1 LLLIP
6 EQLSGFLL
14 HRRSYRETSYLTDLF
29 TLELGKV
36 SAVARGVRG
45 NKGEKKS
52 LLQSFQLLLLSVSG
66 KHELRNLNQLES
78 AGPMSQLIGHQ
89 LFSAMY
95 LNELLNRL
103 LPKEVPHPELFLSYQ
118 QSLNWL
124 ASGGDIEPCLRQF
137 ELSLLDD
144 MGYGIDLT
152 QEYENGQTV
161 EANVDYCLIL
171 ENGIRRIDG
180 NSQGAQST
188 RGHNPQ
194 GSNRFTGEAL
204 LQVSNNIW
212 TPNSLQCA
220 KRITRMALSP
230 LLGHKP
236 LKSRELFQQTWTAAK
251 PANIGDVK

>member
-1 LLLIP
+1 MVP
-6 EQLSGFLL
+6 EQLTGFLL

-36 SAVARGVRG
+36 SAVAKGVRG
-45 NKGEKKS
+45 NKSDKKS
-52 LLQSFQLLLLSVSG
+52 LLQSFQPLLLSVSG

-78 AGPMSQLIGHQ
+78 VGSMLHLVGHQ

-103 LPKEVPHPELFLSYQ
+103 LPKEVPHPELFVAYQ

-137 ELSLLDD
+137 ELLLLED

-152 QEYENGQTV
+152 QEYENGQPV
-161 EANVDYCLIL
+161 ASNVDYCLVL
-171 ENGIRRIDG
+171 ENGIKRIDHMA
-180 NSQGAQST
+180 QGT
-188 RGHNPQ
+188 
-194 GSNRFTGEAL
+194 NRFSGEAL
-204 LQVSNNIW
+204 LQVSNNVW
-212 TPNSLQCA
+212 TPSSLQCA

-236 LKSRELFQQTWTAAK
+236 LKSRELFQQTWTTT
-251 PANIGDVK
+251 VKNRSVK

>member
-1 LLLIP
+1 MVA
-6 EQLSGFLL
+6 EQLTGFVL

-45 NKGEKKS
+45 NKGDKKS
-52 LLQSFQLLLLSVSG
+52 LLQAFQPLLLSVSG

-78 AGPMSQLIGHQ
+78 AGSMLKLVGHQ

-103 LPKEVPHPELFLSYQ
+103 LPKEVPHPELFHSYQ
-118 QSLNWL
+118 QSLKWL

-137 ELSLLDD
+137 ELLLLQD

-152 QEYENGQTV
+152 QEYENSQTV
-161 EANVDYCLIL
+161 EADVDYCLVL
-171 ENGIRRIDG
+171 ENGFRRIDD
-180 NSQGAQST
+180 SAQGT
-188 RGHNPQ
+188 
-194 GSNRFTGEAL
+194 NRFSGEAL
-204 LQVSNNIW
+204 LQVSHNVW

-220 KRITRMALSP
+220 KRITRMALAP
-230 LLGHKP
+230 LLGCKP
-236 LKSRELFQQTWTAAK
+236 LKSRELFQQTWMAT
-251 PANIGDVK
+251 PNIENEK

>member
-1 LLLIP
+1 MVP
-6 EQLSGFLL
+6 EQLTGFLL

-45 NKGEKKS
+45 NKGDKKS
-52 LLQSFQLLLLSVSG
+52 LLQSFQPLLLSVTG

-78 AGPMSQLIGHQ
+78 AGSMLQLVGHQ

-103 LPKEVPHPELFLSYQ
+103 LPKEVPHPELFQSYQ

-124 ASGGDIEPCLRQF
+124 ANDGDIEPCLRQF
-137 ELSLLDD
+137 ELLLLED
-144 MGYGIDLT
+144 MGYGIDLI
-152 QEYENGQTV
+152 QEYENGQPV

-171 ENGIRRIDG
+171 ENGIKRIDHLA
-180 NSQGAQST
+180 QGT
-188 RGHNPQ
+188 
-194 GSNRFTGEAL
+194 NRFSGDAL

-212 TPNSLQCA
+212 TPSSLQCA

-230 LLGHKP
+230 LLGRKP
-236 LKSRELFQQTWTAAK
+236 LKSRELFQQTWTTTK
-251 PANIGDVK
+251 PTGEV

>member
-1 LLLIP
+1 MVP
-6 EQLSGFLL
+6 EQLTGFLL

-45 NKGEKKS
+45 NKGDKKS
-52 LLQSFQLLLLSVSG
+52 LLQSFQPLLLSVTG

-78 AGPMSQLIGHQ
+78 AGSMLQLVGHQ

-103 LPKEVPHPELFLSYQ
+103 LPKEVPHPELFQSYQ

-124 ASGGDIEPCLRQF
+124 ANDGDIEPCLRQF
-137 ELSLLDD
+137 ELLLLED

-152 QEYENGQTV
+152 QEYENGQPV

-171 ENGIRRIDG
+171 ENGIKRIDHLA
-180 NSQGAQST
+180 QGT
-188 RGHNPQ
+188 
-194 GSNRFTGEAL
+194 NRFSGDAL

-212 TPNSLQCA
+212 TPSSLQCA

-230 LLGHKP
+230 LLGRKP
-236 LKSRELFQQTWTAAK
+236 LKSRELFQQTWTTTK
-251 PANIGDVK
+251 PTGEV

>member
-1 LLLIP
+1 MVS
-6 EQLSGFLL
+6 EQLTGFVL

-45 NKGEKKS
+45 NKSDKKS
-52 LLQSFQLLLLSVSG
+52 LLQAFQPLLLSVSG

-78 AGPMSQLIGHQ
+78 TGSMLQLVGHQ

-103 LPKEVPHPELFLSYQ
+103 LPKEVPHPELFQCYQ

-124 ASGGDIEPCLRQF
+124 ASGGEIEPCLRQF
-137 ELSLLDD
+137 ELFLLND
-144 MGYGIDLT
+144 MGYGVDLT
-152 QEYENGQTV
+152 QEYESGETV
-161 EANVDYCLIL
+161 ESDVDYCLVL
-171 ENGIRRIDG
+171 ENGIRRIDA
-180 NSQGAQST
+180 SVQSID
-188 RGHNPQ
+188 PQ
-194 GSNRFTGEAL
+194 GTNRFSGEAL
-204 LQVSNNIW
+204 LQVSHHIW

-230 LLGHKP
+230 LLGRKP
-236 LKSRELFQQTWTAAK
+236 LKSRELFQQTWTTTK
-251 PANIGDVK
+251 

>member
-1 LLLIP
+1 LVP
-6 EQLSGFLL
+6 EQLTGFLL

-29 TLELGKV
+29 TFELGKV

-45 NKGEKKS
+45 NKGDKKS
-52 LLQSFQLLLLSVSG
+52 LLQSFQPLLLSVSG

-78 AGPMSQLIGHQ
+78 TGSMLQLVGHQ

-137 ELSLLDD
+137 ELLLLDD

-152 QEYENGQTV
+152 QEYESGLSV
-161 EANVDYCLIL
+161 EPNVDYCLVL
-171 ENGIRRIDG
+171 ENGIRRIDV
-180 NSQGAQST
+180 SEQGEQ
-188 RGHNPQ
+188 GLNPQ
-194 GSNRFTGEAL
+194 GSNRFSGEAL
-204 LQVSNNIW
+204 LQVSHHVW

-220 KRITRMALSP
+220 KRITRMALSG
-230 LLGHKP
+230 LLGRKP
-236 LKSRELFQQTWTAAK
+236 LKSRELFQQTWKNSK
-251 PANIGDVK
+251 PTRGC

>member
-1 LLLIP
+1 LLLVP
-6 EQLSGFLL
+6 EQLTGFVL

-45 NKGEKKS
+45 NKGDKKS
-52 LLQSFQLLLLSVSG
+52 LLQSFQPLLLSISG

-78 AGPMSQLIGHQ
+78 AGSMLQLVGHQ

-118 QSLNWL
+118 QSLKWL

-137 ELSLLDD
+137 ELFLLDD
-144 MGYGIDLT
+144 MGYGIDFT
-152 QEYENGQTV
+152 QEYETGQTV
-161 EANVDYCLIL
+161 EADVDYCLVL
-171 ENGIRRIDG
+171 EHGIRRIEI
-180 NSQGAQST
+180 SAQGT
-188 RGHNPQ
+188 NPQ
-194 GSNRFTGEAL
+194 KTNRFSGEAL
-204 LQVSNNIW
+204 LQVSHNVW

-230 LLGHKP
+230 LLGRKP

-251 PANIGDVK
+251 PACIGSVQ

>member
-1 LLLIP
+1 MVP
-6 EQLSGFLL
+6 EQLTGFLL

-36 SAVARGVRG
+36 SAVAKGVRG
-45 NKGEKKS
+45 NKSDKKS
-52 LLQSFQLLLLSVSG
+52 LLQSFQPLLLSVTG

-78 AGPMSQLIGHQ
+78 AGSMLQLVGHQ

-103 LPKEVPHPELFLSYQ
+103 LPKEVPHPELFQSYQ

-124 ASGGDIEPCLRQF
+124 ANDGDIEPCLRQF
-137 ELSLLDD
+137 ELLLLED

-152 QEYENGQTV
+152 QEYENGQPV
-161 EANVDYCLIL
+161 EANIDYCLIL
-171 ENGIRRIDG
+171 ENGIKRIDHMA
-180 NSQGAQST
+180 QGT
-188 RGHNPQ
+188 
-194 GSNRFTGEAL
+194 NRFSGDAL

-212 TPNSLQCA
+212 TPSSLQCA

-236 LKSRELFQQTWTAAK
+236 LKSRELFQQTWTTTK
-251 PANIGDVK
+251 PVMGSVK

>member
-1 LLLIP
+1 LVP

-14 HRRSYRETSYLTDLF
+14 HRRPYRETSYLTDLF
-29 TLELGKV
+29 TFELGKV

-45 NKGEKKS
+45 NKGDKKS

-78 AGPMSQLIGHQ
+78 AGPMLQLTGHQ

-137 ELSLLDD
+137 ELLLLDD
-144 MGYGIDLT
+144 MGYGVDLT
-152 QEYENGQTV
+152 QEYESGQTV
-161 EANVDYCLIL
+161 ESNVDYCLIL
-171 ENGIRRIDG
+171 ESGIKRIDV
-180 NSQGAQST
+180 SAQSAQSA
-188 RGHNPQ
+188 Q

-204 LQVSNNIW
+204 LQVSNNVW
-212 TPNSLQCA
+212 TPKSLQCA
-220 KRITRMALSP
+220 KRITRMSLSP
-230 LLGHKP
+230 LLGRKP

-251 PANIGDVK
+251 PANIGNL

>member
-1 LLLIP
+1 LVP
-6 EQLSGFLL
+6 EQLTGFLL

-45 NKGEKKS
+45 NKGDKKS
-52 LLQSFQLLLLSVSG
+52 LLQSFQPLLLSVTG

-78 AGPMSQLIGHQ
+78 AGSMLQLVGHQ

-103 LPKEVPHPELFLSYQ
+103 LPKEVPHPELFQSYQ

-124 ASGGDIEPCLRQF
+124 ANNGDIEPCLRQF
-137 ELSLLDD
+137 ELLLLED

-152 QEYENGQTV
+152 QEYENGQPV

-171 ENGIRRIDG
+171 ENGIKRIDHLA
-180 NSQGAQST
+180 QGT
-188 RGHNPQ
+188 
-194 GSNRFTGEAL
+194 NRFSGDAL

-212 TPNSLQCA
+212 TPSSLQCA

-230 LLGHKP
+230 LLGRKP
-236 LKSRELFQQTWTAAK
+236 LKSRELFQQTWTTTK
-251 PANIGDVK
+251 PTGEV

>member
-1 LLLIP
+1 MVP
-6 EQLSGFLL
+6 EQLTGFLL

-36 SAVARGVRG
+36 SAVAKGVRG
-45 NKGEKKS
+45 NKGDKKS

-78 AGPMSQLIGHQ
+78 AGPMLQLIGHQ

-137 ELSLLDD
+137 ELLLLDD

-152 QEYENGQTV
+152 QEYENGQAV
-161 EANVDYCLIL
+161 EADIEYCLVL
-171 ENGIRRIDG
+171 ESGIRRIDVTDNG
-180 NSQGAQST
+180 SKA
-188 RGHNPQ
+188 R

-204 LQVSNNIW
+204 LQVSHNIW
-212 TPNSLQCA
+212 TPSSLQCA

-230 LLGHKP
+230 LLGRKP

-251 PANIGDVK
+251 PANIGNIK

>member
-1 LLLIP
+1 MIP
-6 EQLSGFLL
+6 EQLTGFLL
-14 HRRSYRETSYLTDLF
+14 HRRSYRETSYLSDLF

-45 NKGEKKS
+45 NKGDKKS
-52 LLQSFQLLLLSVSG
+52 LLQSFQPLLLSISG

-78 AGPMSQLIGHQ
+78 AGSMLKLVGHQ

-103 LPKEVPHPELFLSYQ
+103 LPKEVPHPELFVAYQ

-124 ASGGDIEPCLRQF
+124 ANNGDIEPCLRQF
-137 ELSLLDD
+137 ELLLLDD

-152 QEYENGQTV
+152 QEYENGHTV
-161 EANVDYCLIL
+161 EADVEYCLVL
-171 ENGIRRIDG
+171 ENGIRRID
-180 NSQGAQST
+180 NNAK
-188 RGHNPQ
+188 
-194 GSNRFTGEAL
+194 GSNRFSGEAL
-204 LQVSNNIW
+204 LQVSHNVW
-212 TPNSLQCA
+212 TPQSLQCA

-236 LKSRELFQQTWTAAK
+236 LKSRELFQQTWMTNK
-251 PANIGDVK
+251 PTNIKGAQ

>member
-1 LLLIP
+1 MVP
-6 EQLSGFLL
+6 EQLTGFLL
-14 HRRSYRETSYLTDLF
+14 HRRPYRETSYLTDLF

-45 NKGEKKS
+45 NKGDKKS

-78 AGPMSQLIGHQ
+78 AGSMLQLTGHQ

-124 ASGGDIEPCLRQF
+124 AGGGDIEPCLRQF
-137 ELSLLDD
+137 ELLLLDD
-144 MGYGIDLT
+144 MGYGVDLT
-152 QEYENGQTV
+152 QEYESGQAV
-161 EANVDYCLIL
+161 ESDVDYCLIL
-171 ENGIRRIDG
+171 ESGIKRIDV
-180 NSQGAQST
+180 SAQSAQ
-188 RGHNPQ
+188 R
-194 GSNRFTGEAL
+194 SNRFTGEAL

-212 TPNSLQCA
+212 TPKSLQCA
-220 KRITRMALSP
+220 KRITRMSLSP
-230 LLGHKP
+230 LLGRKP

-251 PANIGDVK
+251 PANIGDL

>member
-1 LLLIP
+1 MVP
-6 EQLSGFLL
+6 EQFTGFLL

-29 TLELGKV
+29 TLELGKI

-45 NKGEKKS
+45 NKGDKKS

-66 KHELRNLNQLES
+66 RHELRNLNQLES
-78 AGPMSQLIGHQ
+78 AGPRLQLGGNQ

-118 QSLNWL
+118 KSLHWL
-124 ASGGDIEPCLRQF
+124 SSGGDIEPCLRQF
-137 ELSLLDD
+137 ELLLLED

-152 QEYENGQTV
+152 QEYESGQSV
-161 EANVDYCLIL
+161 DVDVDYCFVL
-171 ENGIRRIDG
+171 ENGIRRID
-180 NSQGAQST
+180 NSAQGT
-188 RGHNPQ
+188 
-194 GSNRFTGEAL
+194 NRFSGDAL

-212 TPNSLQCA
+212 TANSLQCA

-230 LLGHKP
+230 LLGQKP

-251 PANIGDVK
+251 PVNNRNVK

>member
-1 LLLIP
+1 MVP
-6 EQLSGFLL
+6 EQLTGFVL
-14 HRRSYRETSYLTDLF
+14 HRRSYRETSYLTDIF

-45 NKGEKKS
+45 NKGDKKS
-52 LLQSFQLLLLSVSG
+52 LLQSFQPLLLSISG

-78 AGPMSQLIGHQ
+78 AGSMLQLVGHQ

-103 LPKEVPHPELFLSYQ
+103 LPKEVPHPELFQYYQ
-118 QSLNWL
+118 QSLKWL

-137 ELSLLDD
+137 ELMMLDD

-152 QEYENGQTV
+152 QDYESGEGV
-161 EANVDYCLIL
+161 EADVDYCLVL
-171 ENGIRRIDG
+171 ENGMRRIDDKA
-180 NSQGAQST
+180 QGT
-188 RGHNPQ
+188 
-194 GSNRFTGEAL
+194 NRFSGEAL
-204 LQVSNNIW
+204 LQVSNHIW

-230 LLGHKP
+230 LLGRKP
-236 LKSRELFQQTWTAAK
+236 LKSRELFQQTWLTTK
-251 PANIGDVK
+251 VENVK